1 MSRQGHAPR
10 PCGVSVTREI
20 SQEECRNESLV
31 GVDRPPSQR
40 KEVHCENQC
49 HRKRFRAYILKPRYI
64 FLETIPRPFGA
75 YGFTLSTFKRG
86 YPHLPFGPTSNLD
99 CGAT

>member
-31 GVDRPPSQR
+31 GVDRPPSTS
-40 KEVHCENQC
+40 
-49 HRKRFRAYILKPRYI
+49 YIPKPRYI

-86 YPHLPFGPTSNLD
+86 YPHLPFEPISNLD